1 MIRIYKKYIIILFL
15 KTLLRIYGIMAS
27 LIFIINIFEE
37 VSFLKNS
44 EEGFFYP
51 ILLSLLNMP
60 SILYEVSPFAFLI
73 TTQFFFIK
81 LIDNNELQLF
91 KLAGLTNLNLLKTL
105 SILCITLGFLI
116 ITIFYNFSSKS
127 KNYYL
132 ELKNRLTNDNKYLAV
147 VTENGLWIKDEIDNN
162 INIINAEKI
171 ISHFLI
177 NVSISQ
183 FNQNFDLLQ
192 NIDTKKIDI
201 SKKEWLIFE
210 GQSVKKNIVMPITEF
225 TFNSNFDSKKI
236 NGYFS
241 NLSSLNILQL
251 LQLKKEYDQ
260 LNYSTTNIKA
270 HLLGISSY
278 PIYLTIM
285 SIFSAIIMFNI
296 KYQKSIII
304 NIIGGIFFSVLIY
317 YLSFISYAMGESGSI
332 PLVLSVWLPLIILF
346 LFNLICIVRIN
357 EK

>member
-60 SILYEVSPFAFLI
+60 SILYEVSPFVFLI

-91 KLAGLTNLNLLKTL
+91 KLAGLTNINLLKTL

-147 VTENGLWIKDEIDNN
+147 VTENGLWIKDEIDNI

-183 FNQNFDLLQ
+183 FNQDFDLIQ
-192 NIDTKKIDI
+192 NIDTKKNDI
-201 SKKEWLIFE
+201 
-210 GQSVKKNIVMPITEF
+210 
-225 TFNSNFDSKKI
+225 
-236 NGYFS
+236 
-241 NLSSLNILQL
+241 
-251 LQLKKEYDQ
+251 
-260 LNYSTTNIKA
+260 
-270 HLLGISSY
+270 
-278 PIYLTIM
+278 
-285 SIFSAIIMFNI
+285 
-296 KYQKSIII
+296 
-304 NIIGGIFFSVLIY
+304 
-317 YLSFISYAMGESGSI
+317 
-332 PLVLSVWLPLIILF
+332 
-346 LFNLICIVRIN
+346 
-357 EK
+357 